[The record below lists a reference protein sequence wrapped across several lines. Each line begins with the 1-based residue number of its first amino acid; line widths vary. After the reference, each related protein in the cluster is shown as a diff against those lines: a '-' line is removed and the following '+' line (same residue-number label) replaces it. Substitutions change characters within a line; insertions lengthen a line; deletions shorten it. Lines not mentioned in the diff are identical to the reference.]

1 MSKPDARPDAP
12 APTLL
17 VVDDERRLAELIAA
31 ALEDLG
37 YAALVAHDAA
47 SALAVMESER
57 IDLVLSDLRMP
68 GMDGHAFLLE
78 SRRRWP
84 DVPVVIITA
93 FSDLRDAVGLVKDGA
108 FDYIAKPFEIDDVA
122 ATVARALSLTEM
134 SRENDRLRA
143 ALDERYAFDR
153 LIGASAAHRA
163 MLAAIAAV
171 CETRA
176 TVLLTGESGVGK
188 EEAARAIHFNSPRK
202 RKPFVAVNCAAIP
215 EALLESELFGHV
227 KGAFTGAVAA
237 RAGRF
242 EAAQGG
248 TIFLDEIGD
257 MPAPAQVRL
266 LRVLQE
272 RSIEPVG
279 GDRAR
284 DVDVRVLAATHRDLR
299 REVGEGRFR
308 EDLFY
313 RLNVFPIHIP
323 PLRERVE
330 DIALLARRFVARF
343 GGEMGKRVAG
353 FTPAALAA
361 LEAHR
366 WPGNVR
372 ELQNYVERAMILA
385 QGDRIDVVDLPS
397 ELSAPPRREAVAQE
411 AVGGD
416 ARVTHDLDGDLER
429 LERAYIEEALRRAG
443 GVQAQAARDLG
454 IAERSLWH
462 RIKRL
467 GVKVRKAG
475 RDDA

>member
-1 MSKPDARPDAP
+1 MSQVEAADARAP
-12 APTLL
+12 SIL
-17 VVDDERRLAELIAA
+17 VVDDERRLAELLAA
-31 ALEDLG
+31 ALDDLG
-37 YAALVAHDAA
+37 HATHVAYDGPT
-47 SALAVMESER
+47 ALAVMATER
-57 IDLVLSDLRMP
+57 IDLVLSDLRLP
-68 GMDGHAFLLE
+68 GMDGRALLRE
-78 SRRRWP
+78 IRSLWP

-93 FSDLRDAVGLVKDGA
+93 FADVRDAVGLIKDGA

-122 ATVARALSLTEM
+122 ATIARALSLTEM
-134 SRENDRLRA
+134 TRENERLRA
-143 ALDERYAFDR
+143 ELDQRYAFDR
-153 LIGASAAHRA
+153 LIGASGAHRA
-163 MLAAIAAV
+163 TLAAIAAV

-176 TVLLTGESGVGK
+176 TALLTGESGVGK
-188 EEAARAIHFNSPRK
+188 EEVARAIHFNSPRK

-237 RAGRF
+237 RVGRF

-272 RSIEPVG
+272 RRFEPVG

-284 DVDVRVLAATHRDLR
+284 EADVRVLAATHRDLR
-299 REVGEGRFR
+299 REVEAGRFR

-330 DIALLARRFVARF
+330 DIGLLARHFLARF
-343 GGEMGKRVAG
+343 GEEMGKRVAG

-385 QGDRIDVVDLPS
+385 RRELIDVGDLPP
-397 ELSAPPRREAVAQE
+397 EVAAPSRRESAGAS
-411 AVGGD
+411 AM
-416 ARVTHDLDGDLER
+416 VTNDLDAEMER

-462 RIKRL
+462 RVKRL
-467 GVKVRKAG
+467 GVKVRKTG
-475 RDDA
+475 KDDA